1 MIRIDSDFPGG
12 NILVESIT
20 DDAVIL
26 HPDMR
31 DTAGS
36 WFYWA
41 FRLRGAAGRTLD
53 VRFSPHSPVGMKGPA
68 LSADGGV
75 TWRWGSGLFTIDSFA
90 LTVPADADD
99 LIVAFAPLYT
109 QRHWERFLAGRAPAG
124 GWQRNVLCRSRKGR
138 DVEWLALG
146 APADTA
152 AHRVVFTARH
162 HCCEM
167 IANFVM
173 EGIIDGILGADEAGA
188 WLRRQAAFCFIP
200 FADKDGVED
209 GDQGKNRQPRDHNR
223 DYVGESIHVETAAI
237 RDFLPRWGGAR
248 GIDAAV
254 DLHCPWIRGH
264 FASVIYQVGR
274 ESPGVW
280 REQQR
285 FGNLIETRLPP
296 GSLPYRAA
304 DNLPF
309 GQDWN
314 TAGNYSA
321 GMSFSRWSSSLPGMR
336 LPTSFEIPYAE
347 ASGVAVTPDGARRF
361 GHAVARALAAYLQA

>member
-1 MIRIDSDFPGG
+1 MIKIDSDFPGG
-12 NILVESIT
+12 NIVVERIEGDTLV
-20 DDAVIL
+20 L
-26 HPDMR
+26 CPDMR

-41 FRLRGAAGRTLD
+41 FRLRGAAGRRLA
-53 VRFSPHSPVGMKGPA
+53 VRFSAHTPVGMRGPA
-68 LSADGGV
+68 LSRDGGL
-75 TWRWGSGLFTIDSFA
+75 TWQWSTEPFTTEGFT
-90 LTVPADADD
+90 LTIPEGQDD
-99 LIVAFAPLYT
+99 LRVAFAPLYT
-109 QRHWERFLAGRAPAG
+109 QAEWERFLAGRAPAG

-167 IANFVM
+167 IANFAM

-223 DYVGESIHVETAAI
+223 DYVGESLYPETAAI
-237 RDFLPRWGGAR
+237 RDFLPRWGGTR
-248 GIDAAV
+248 GIAAAL
-254 DLHCPWIRGH
+254 DIHCPWIRGRNND
-264 FASVIYQVGR
+264 VIYQVGR
-274 ESPGVW
+274 EAPENW
-280 REQQR
+280 REQTR
-285 FGNLIETRLPP
+285 FGQFVEGALRP
-296 GSLPYRAA
+296 GALPYRTA

-309 GQDWN
+309 GQEWN
-314 TAGNYSA
+314 TAANFSA
-321 GMSFSRWSSSLPGMR
+321 GMSFSRWSAGLPGMR

-347 ASGVAVTPDGARRF
+347 ASGVAVTADGARRF
-361 GHAVARALAAYLQA
+361 GSAVARALAAYLQA